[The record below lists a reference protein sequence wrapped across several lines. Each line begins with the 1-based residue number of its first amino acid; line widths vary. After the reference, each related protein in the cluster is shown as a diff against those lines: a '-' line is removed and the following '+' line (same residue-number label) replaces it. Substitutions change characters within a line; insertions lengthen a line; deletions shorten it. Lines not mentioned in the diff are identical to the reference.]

1 MKLIYILFF
10 VFTFSSLCHGQQIS
24 LVTTLESF
32 IEESS
37 GLIYLDGKLI
47 THNDSG
53 GNPTLYELD
62 DVSGNITRSV
72 VIENA
77 ANTDW
82 EDLCHDDTYIY
93 IADFGNNNGT
103 RNDLKIYR
111 LPISDYLTTPN
122 DTVIADT
129 INFSYLDQT
138 NFTPSTFST
147 NFDAEAI
154 ISCNDSLF
162 IFTKNW
168 GNNWTNIYA
177 LPKTPGTYQ
186 IEKIDS
192 IDVQGLITGGSY
204 DDTENI
210 VLLSGYTFAYP
221 FVIEING
228 FTSNDFSD
236 GTVNRYPLD
245 TPSGSS
251 IQIEGITHFQANE
264 YYLTAEAHLSGNPS
278 LYKLEQSTINI
289 NALDLN
295 KACIYPNPTSNYIEL
310 KGIDFSVV
318 EIYDAAGIL
327 RKTSHSPS
335 IQIADLTRGVY
346 FLVAKDSK
354 GKIIF
359 SKKLMIQ

>member
-37 GLIYLDGKLI
+37 GLIYLGGKLI

-122 DTVIADT
+122 DTVTADT

-221 FVIEING
+221 FVVEING

-310 KGIDFSVV
+310 KGINFSAV

-327 RKTSHSPS
+327 RKTSHNPS

-346 FLVAKDSK
+346 FLAAKDSE